1 VFFGFLEQMN
11 TGVRCGIILL
21 GKAINYL
28 IRSRKK
34 ETKEEK

>member
-1 VFFGFLEQMN
+1 VFGA
-11 TGVRCGIILL
+11 GIILL